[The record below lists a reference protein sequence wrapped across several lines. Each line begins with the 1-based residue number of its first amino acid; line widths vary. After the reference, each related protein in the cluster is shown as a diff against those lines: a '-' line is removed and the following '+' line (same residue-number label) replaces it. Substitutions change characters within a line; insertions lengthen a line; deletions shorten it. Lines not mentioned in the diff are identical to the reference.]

1 MILRGW
7 KKLICVLLSVVFVL
21 GLMGCSSSQGK
32 TIIIALPMGSEKPV
46 WEALAADYM
55 SLNPDVE
62 VKVKD
67 KDAAEYSNWLI
78 KGFASGE
85 DLEADI
91 ITVNEIASYIP
102 EGKVLKLDNYLNKI
116 TPYAQDENGDPVR
129 WRDVME
135 EDAYRSS
142 LDNKFII
149 QDNST
154 YCISMDRVQVALF
167 YNKKIFEQCG
177 IKQLPRT
184 WDELV
189 AVCETISKYQ
199 NPETGEYYSPLSIPG
214 ETRALTYYYNWLVR
228 IYSDQ
233 YFRDLEPSLAYQPQD
248 YFYDVEREG
257 EWTFDIN
264 DINNDKTSNVGF
276 NTVRLASQVYNG
288 GEASVKTDKFQEM
301 MENFR
306 KIFPEYALPDFTSAT
321 LGYEYY
327 YFYNAQAAMI
337 LDASWFVTDF
347 PEKMKKPYQT
357 GFKQFDYG
365 ILYLPPMGA
374 EVNAEGEVVK
384 MADSCVASTNVRSLG
399 GAAGYYGCINKSKE
413 QNDLNADFLMYFAS
427 PRGQTVRLNAMKKS
441 GLAPKGTILLKDF
454 QMDSEWQS
462 LLDQIE
468 YRGECDY
475 NPATVFTSGWM
486 GDQESKRGFYAL
498 SQQFFMDEI
507 TIKEMQDSLHK
518 ELQKGI
524 DRWIVSNNYK
534 SDCLQYPER
543 NPSIS

>member
-1 MILRGW
+1 MRSRIFRALVS
-7 KKLICVLLSVVFVL
+7 LFLAAAVLLGISAC
-21 GLMGCSSSQGK
+21 GSAKGK
-32 TIIIALPMGSEKPV
+32 TIVIALPMGTEKPV

-55 SLNPDVE
+55 TLNPDVR
-62 VKVKD
+62 VDVKD

-78 KGFASGE
+78 RGFAAGE
-85 DLEADI
+85 EIEGDI
-91 ITVNEIASYIP
+91 ITINEIASYIP
-102 EGKVLKLDNYLNKI
+102 EGKILKLDNYLNKI
-116 TPYAQDENGDPVR
+116 TPYAEDANGDPVR
-129 WRDVME
+129 WRDVLE
-135 EDAYRSS
+135 EDAYISS

-154 YCISMDRVQVALF
+154 YCISPDRVQVAIF
-167 YNKKIFEQCG
+167 YNKRIFEQCG
-177 IKQLPRT
+177 ITQLPRT

-189 AVCETISKYQ
+189 EICEIISKNQ

-214 ETRALTYYYNWLVR
+214 EARALTYYYNWLIR

-248 YFYDVEREG
+248 YYYDVEREG
-257 EWTFDIN
+257 EWEFDIE
-264 DINNDKTSNVGF
+264 DVNNDKTYNVGF
-276 NTVRLASQVYNG
+276 NTVRLAAEVYNG
-288 GEASVKTDKFQEM
+288 GQASVKTEKFKEM
-301 MENFR
+301 MENLR
-306 KIFPEYALPDFTSAT
+306 KIFPQYALPDFISAT

-347 PEKMKKPYQT
+347 PEKMKKSYQT

-374 EVNAEGEVVK
+374 EVNASGEVVK
-384 MADSCVASTNVRSLG
+384 KEGSTVASTNVRSLG
-399 GAAGYYGCINKSKE
+399 GAAGYYGCINKDKA
-413 QNDLNADFLMYFAS
+413 QNDLNADFMMYFAS
-427 PRGQTVRLNAMKKS
+427 PRGQQVRLAAMKEN

-454 QMDSEWQS
+454 RMDEEWQS

-475 NPATVFTSGWM
+475 NPATAFAAGWM
-486 GDQESKRGFYAL
+486 GDQESKRGFYSL
-498 SQQFFMDEI
+498 SQRYFMDEI
-507 TIKEMQDSLHK
+507 TVEQLQESLHT

-524 DRWIVSNNYK
+524 DRWIVSNNYR
-534 SDCLQYPER
+534 SDCLRYPER